1 MTNLSPKFAEM
12 AKLEFRTVEGEYGP
26 LRVAAGLDGA
36 SYGVGPIDGRDR
48 LWRRTSDGAVQTLA
62 PQTEPRLA
70 EEILGIV
77 HQRAAG
83 MGILLQ
89 ARWPV
94 LDHEGTRT
102 IETVPVAISR
112 DLDGITIAP
121 LSIGAGRVELHGSD
135 LGDTLLGARR
145 AEISYG
151 PAPRAQKTFD
161 EQVLGLLRM
170 VPGLLSP
177 GEGLMAAYG
186 QAQIR
191 QRQSGARLNET
202 AEKRFDAIVEH
213 LARVL
218 DDKPVLPNAF
228 EETVRS
234 MQELRRG
241 LVGGQLPPFM
251 AAFLE
256 SEVEPAVLA
265 SAPRMMEPR
274 RVVDIEEEA
283 PALAM
288 R

>member
-1 MTNLSPKFAEM
+1 MSNLSPAFADM
-12 AKLEFRTVEGEYGP
+12 AKLEFRTVQGEHGP
-26 LRVAAGLDGA
+26 LRVAEGLDGA
-36 SYGVGPIDGRDR
+36 SYGSGPIDGRDR
-48 LWRRTSDGAVQTLA
+48 LWRRTADGAVQTLA
-62 PQTEPRLA
+62 PQAEPFVA

-77 HQRAAG
+77 HQRATG

-94 LDHEGTRT
+94 HDHEGTRT
-102 IETVPVAISR
+102 IETVPVTISR

-121 LSIGAGRVELHGSD
+121 LTIGAGRVELHGSD

-145 AEISYG
+145 AEISNG
-151 PAPRAQKTFD
+151 PSPRAQKTFD
-161 EQVLGLLRM
+161 EQVLSLLRM
-170 VPGLLSP
+170 VPGLLTP

-186 QAQIR
+186 QAQLR

-213 LARVL
+213 LSRAL
-218 DDKPVLPNAF
+218 DDKAIEPTAF
-228 EETVRS
+228 EQTVRS
-234 MQELRRG
+234 LQELRRG

-251 AAFLE
+251 AAFME

-265 SAPRMMEPR
+265 VAPRMAEPR
-274 RVVDIEEEA
+274 RAVDLEGEA
-283 PALAM
+283 VAFAM

>member
-1 MTNLSPKFAEM
+1 MTNLSPAFAEM
-12 AKLEFRTVEGEYGP
+12 AKLEFRTVQGEHGP

-36 SYGVGPIDGRDR
+36 SYGWGPIDGRDR
-48 LWRRTSDGAVQTLA
+48 LWRRTADGAVQTLA
-62 PQTEPRLA
+62 PQVEPFVA

-77 HQRAAG
+77 HQRATG

-94 LDHEGTRT
+94 LDQEGVRT
-102 IETVPVAISR
+102 IETVPVTISR

-121 LSIGAGRVELHGSD
+121 LTIGAGRVELHGSD

-145 AEISYG
+145 AEISNG
-151 PAPRAQKTFD
+151 PSPRAQKTFD
-161 EQVLGLLRM
+161 EQVLSLLRM
-170 VPGLLSP
+170 VPGLLTP

-186 QAQIR
+186 QAQLR
-191 QRQSGARLNET
+191 QRQSGTRLNET

-213 LARVL
+213 LSRAL
-218 DDKPVLPNAF
+218 DDKPVERTAF

-234 MQELRRG
+234 LQELRRG

-251 AAFLE
+251 AAFME

-265 SAPRMMEPR
+265 VAPRIAEPR
-274 RVVDIEEEA
+274 RAMDLEDEA
-283 PALAM
+283 PAFAM